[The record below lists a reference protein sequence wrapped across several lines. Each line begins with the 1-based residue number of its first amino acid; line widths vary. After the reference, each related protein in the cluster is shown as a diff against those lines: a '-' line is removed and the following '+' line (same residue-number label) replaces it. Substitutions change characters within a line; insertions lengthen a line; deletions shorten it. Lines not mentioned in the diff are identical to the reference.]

1 LGDGAAAV
9 APPSAYAALGDAS
22 MTIRVRLSEPG
33 LADGLALFLCRH
45 ECRAEAAEDGTVMVD
60 VADALHQE
68 QARLEV
74 ELYVRVWQ
82 ALHGIGV
89 DFID

>member
-1 LGDGAAAV
+1 
-9 APPSAYAALGDAS
+9 
-22 MTIRVRLSEPG
+22 
-33 LADGLALFLCRH
+33 
-45 ECRAEAAEDGTVMVD
+45 MVD